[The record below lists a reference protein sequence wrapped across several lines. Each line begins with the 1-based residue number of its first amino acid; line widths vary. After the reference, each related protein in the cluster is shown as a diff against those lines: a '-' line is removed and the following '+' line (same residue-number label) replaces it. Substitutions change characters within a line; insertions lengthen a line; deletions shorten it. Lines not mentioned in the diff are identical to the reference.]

1 MKNTKKYLATTLA
14 LLSVVNTFTPA
25 QFLDL
30 TPRANAWSPFSKT
43 NFKIKTPTEYEKVT
57 NKATEI
63 LNSGNCPTDQHDPLR
78 IYINGLSQG
87 TTKPELPKDYIV
99 KYKDESSYS
108 SISFLQNNPNLSSK
122 DIAHHLR
129 KHLSKDIADLA
140 VTYLKCVCDEN
151 GLKYKMGQSLLNL
164 LRSDEFEKICEKFF
178 PHFSYNIS
186 RMHRDELNILGIF
199 TNSSQNRYK
208 EKVCANEFLADYM
221 LYNTNAFEDIQSA
234 IDKTNMLK
242 MAPFVF
248 LAFGL
253 SNATGVIKGAGT
265 ILKNVT
271 HFSYATV
278 NAAYKRFIYNR
289 KKIGNDSIKLRKLLS
304 EFLNETVLKQENAI
318 DQIIDT
324 ITGMTSLWNQHDR
337 NGTECTCACT
347 MTFMGDSGVGK
358 TWAARM
364 ISKAIFG
371 QDMQPWQF
379 VTSTS
384 ITNTTATVNG
394 QKLSPADQIFNTN
407 SELVR
412 QLTRNPRV
420 VIVFDE
426 IDKMHK
432 WDPDDSVLERLR
444 DARDTGKLLVKDGV
458 NQYYIDVSRT
468 VFICITNEL
477 RECWGLPKNENL
489 SPQHAAAR
497 TYVKRDQSL
506 VNRFEVVEFKDFDK
520 EDYKFF
526 LTPFL
531 EEVKKEFLDI
541 FNLDLI
547 YSDEFIDSIATAS
560 ESKNKGVRGVN
571 DYMIL
576 LRGSLIKFIEK
587 NQESLTTNN
596 KKDPAKQVNIS
607 YDIAK
612 NEFNINLAQ

>member
-30 TPRANAWSPFSKT
+30 TPRTNAWSPFSKT
-43 NFKIKTPTEYEKVT
+43 NFTIKTPTEYEKFT
-57 NKATEI
+57 NKATVI
-63 LNSGNCPTDQHDPLR
+63 YNSYQYA
-78 IYINGLSQG
+78 YIDESI
-87 TTKPELPKDYIV
+87 KDYL
-99 KYKDESSYS
+99 KDLGTISLKEPSLPQNCIIKVEYNTSYYS
-108 SISFLQNNPNLSSK
+108 SFSDPNEINK
-122 DIAHHLR
+122 Q
-129 KHLSKDIADLA
+129 IADLA
-140 VTYLKCVCDEN
+140 LTYAKCVCDEN
-151 GLKYKMGQSLLNL
+151 GIECQMNQSLLNL
-164 LRSDEFEKICEKFF
+164 LENKSFKQNCEKFF
-178 PHFSYNIS
+178 PPFSYKIRKPGDVIN
-186 RMHRDELNILGIF
+186 LTAIF
-199 TNSSQNRYK
+199 TGNMGNNLSK
-208 EKVCANEFLADYM
+208 ENACANEFIADYM
-221 LYNTNAFEDIQSA
+221 LYNTNTLKDIQSA
-234 IDKTNMLK
+234 INTQTMMV
-242 MAPFVF
+242 MAPFVL

-271 HFSYATV
+271 YFSYAAV
-278 NAAYKRFIYNR
+278 NTAYKRFIYNR
-289 KKIGNDSIKLRKLLS
+289 KKIGNDSIKLRKLLT
-304 EFLNETVLKQENAI
+304 EFLNETVLKQEDAI
-318 DQIIDT
+318 DQIIGT

-384 ITNTTATVNG
+384 ITNTTDTVNG
-394 QKLSPADQIFNTN
+394 QKLTPADQIFNTN

-547 YSDEFIDSIATAS
+547 YSDEFINSIATAS

-596 KKDPAKQVNIS
+596 KKDPAKPVNIS